1 MFYKKK
7 RKNRIKHIIASDKD
21 DYKAIAGKFVPGR
34 YGVVYMENDR
44 GEITGIKSETEIME
58 RVTGS

>member
-7 RKNRIKHIIASDKD
+7 RKNKIKHIIVSDRD
-21 DYKAIAGKFVPGR
+21 DYRTIAGSFVPGK

-58 RVTGS
+58 HVTGG